1 MSQHFIIAVDGPAAS
16 GKGTLAQRLADLYGL
31 PLLDTGLLYRAVGIA
46 TPDLFDA
53 AAAEAAARAAAAQLR
68 GSGSF
73 LFTIGLGADV
83 DGGLLVDI
91 AGAAS
96 RYSYAPDQT
105 ALGGIYQI
113 LAWSLP
119 CR

>member
-1 MSQHFIIAVDGPAAS
+1 MNGPSRDPLRTPVLVLLTDGRTAA
-16 GKGTLAQRLADLYGL
+16 GT
-31 PLLDTGLLYRAVGIA
+31 
-46 TPDLFDA
+46 
-53 AAAEAAARAAAAQLR
+53 EAAARAAAAQLR

>member
-1 MSQHFIIAVDGPAAS
+1 MNGPSRDPLRTPVLVLLTDGRTAA
-16 GKGTLAQRLADLYGL
+16 GT
-31 PLLDTGLLYRAVGIA
+31 
-46 TPDLFDA
+46 
-53 AAAEAAARAAAAQLR
+53 EAAARAAAAQLR

-73 LFTIGLGADV
+73 LFTIGLGVGDVGTADCWS
-83 DGGLLVDI
+83 DI